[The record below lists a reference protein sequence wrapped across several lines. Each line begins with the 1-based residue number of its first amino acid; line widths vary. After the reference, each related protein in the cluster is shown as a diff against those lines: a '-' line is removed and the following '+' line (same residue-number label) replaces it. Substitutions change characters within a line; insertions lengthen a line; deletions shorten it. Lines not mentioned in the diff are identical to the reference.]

1 MLRLATWKGRLPS
14 TWRRDFDLV
23 LAPEA
28 AEVVN
33 TLGLRDIWTVP
44 SRDLSHGRRQAL
56 ELAMVLALEPR
67 VLILDEPTAGL
78 SVAERALIGD
88 LLVRLVA
95 KGRLAVVLIE
105 HDFEFVK
112 RISSR
117 IVVLVGGKLLADGTV
132 EEISDSKLVREA
144 YLGRSARGPNT

>member
-1 MLRLATWKGRLPS
+1 MNA
-14 TWRRDFDLV
+14 
-23 LAPEA
+23 
-28 AEVVN
+28 
-33 TLGLRDIWTVP
+33 LGLRDIWTLP
-44 SRDLSHGRRQAL
+44 SRDLSHGQRQAL

-78 SVAERALIGD
+78 SVVERALIGD

-132 EEISDSKLVREA
+132 AEISDSKLVREA